1 MQAMKGPPA
10 RRTFESEGNT
20 MTPTTTSND
29 RYLKEQIDIMTG
41 LLAQMVD
48 HYAIARIRIQL
59 WRLETELHNHPSH
72 PVN

>member
-1 MQAMKGPPA
+1 MKGRPA
-10 RRTFESEGNT
+10 RRTFESEGNI
-20 MTPTTTSND
+20 MTPTTTSNE
-29 RYLKEQIDIMTG
+29 RYLREQIDIMTG

-59 WRLETELHNHPSH
+59 WHLETELHNHPAY

>member
-1 MQAMKGPPA
+1 
-10 RRTFESEGNT
+10 

-41 LLAQMVD
+41 LLAQMAD

-59 WRLETELHNHPSH
+59 WHLETELHNHPSH